1 MPNLKTES
9 SYLITLKTID
19 KENFNHYKKP
29 AMVLGFPTCSFKC
42 NKECGSRVCHNDT
55 LASTNNI
62 LLNAEDVINNYLN
75 NHLTSAIVAA
85 GLEPLD
91 SWNELKLLVQQF
103 REQTLDDIVIYT
115 GYKEEEI
122 SEQVLWLKQFKNIV
136 IKFGRFVP
144 NQSPHYDEVLGVN
157 LASDNQYAKKVS

>member
-9 SYLITLKTID
+9 NYLITLKTID

-29 AMVLGFPTCSFKC
+29 AMVLGFPNCSFKC
-42 NKECGSRVCHNDT
+42 NKECGSRVCHNDA
-55 LASTNNI
+55 LASANNI

-91 SWNELKLLVQQF
+91 SWN
-103 REQTLDDIVIYT
+103 
-115 GYKEEEI
+115 
-122 SEQVLWLKQFKNIV
+122 
-136 IKFGRFVP
+136 
-144 NQSPHYDEVLGVN
+144 
-157 LASDNQYAKKVS
+157 

>member
-1 MPNLKTES
+1 MFIK
-9 SYLITLKTID
+9 YLIDEDIV
-19 KENFNHYKKP
+19 NYKKTSIFIS
-29 AMVLGFPTCSFKC
+29 FPFCDFKC
-42 NKECGSRVCHNDT
+42 DRECGMQVCQN
-55 LASTNNI
+55 SS
-62 LLNAEDVINNYLN
+62 LN
-75 NHLTSAIVAA
+75 NAPNIEIDTSSIIHRYMNNPLTTAIVFG

-91 SWNELKLLVQQF
+91 SWNELKLLVKKF
-103 REQTLDDIVIYT
+103 RKQTLDDIVIYT

-157 LASDNQYAKKVS
+157 LASDSQYAKKVS